1 MDRRV
6 ANHHWQLHTTRSIET
21 LLARHGFAD
30 VRAVPQARY
39 SLSSAMY
46 LSSLG
51 FPNRLAAATGR
62 VMDVA
67 IAHGPVPRIVLD
79 VFARKPTRP

>member
-1 MDRRV
+1 
-6 ANHHWQLHTTRSIET
+6 
-21 LLARHGFAD
+21 
-30 VRAVPQARY
+30 
-39 SLSSAMY
+39 MY